1 MTNANDTQVQGKAVY
16 MEFVKN
22 GMTQQVLV
30 LPEGM
35 TTSHKTV
42 PMTVYR
48 RRLSVMQP
56 RKTWKATAA
65 AWSSTTLLT
74 GASPTPRSDVPD
86 LMLSFLFPLFRSLEV
101 NEYKLYKDPIVV
113 EVTSEDLELA
123 RQGKTPYKAMAR
135 VWKARKKLG
144 FPKEYIHAIAT
155 TPTPMPTF

>member
-1 MTNANDTQVQGKAVY
+1 MTNSNDTQVQGKAVY

-30 LPEGM
+30 MPEGM
-35 TTSHKTV
+35 TTSHKVV

-48 RRLSVMQP
+48 RRLTTMQP
-56 RKTWKATAA
+56 RKTWKAAA
-65 AWSSTTLLT
+65 ASYQSTSLLT
-74 GASPTPRSDVPD
+74 GPSAVERSLVPEQ
-86 LMLSFLFPLFRSLEV
+86 MLSFLFPLFRSLQTNSYV
-101 NEYKLYKDPIVV
+101 LYKEPVVV

-144 FPKEYIHAIAT
+144 FPKDYIHEMPT